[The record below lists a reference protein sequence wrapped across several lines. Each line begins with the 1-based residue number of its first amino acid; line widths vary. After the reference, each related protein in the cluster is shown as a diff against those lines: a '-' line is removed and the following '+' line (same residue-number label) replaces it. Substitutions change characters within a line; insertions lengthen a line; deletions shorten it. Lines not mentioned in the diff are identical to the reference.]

1 MTAKDQFMAGWWT
14 SKLNE
19 LGARVWKLTEKTEIE
34 KCVLDTD
41 CSAGERCA
49 WWPDQNNKR
58 C

>member
-1 MTAKDQFMAGWWT
+1 MGGWWT